1 MTSEV
6 RLWLII
12 YVSIEGYCSLS
23 RAKLIHWRFSVLW
36 SISLV
41 NGLHCFFMLELKN
54 NLLSLR
60 LFPLVICT
68 NDTNKLSVERP
79 KTGLASRG
87 SFPDRLFW
95 YILSDF
101 LLQPFCTKDA
111 SSNLE
116 WKPCPIFKV
125 RFSLWFLLEQ
135 FVFFFNVFLC
145 VHACMCVWCEY
156 VNSSIGVVGGQKR
169 VTDTTGVIGSYVLGT
184 KAKSSAI
191 AASTLNC

>member
-1 MTSEV
+1 
-6 RLWLII
+6 
-12 YVSIEGYCSLS
+12 
-23 RAKLIHWRFSVLW
+23 
-36 SISLV
+36 
-41 NGLHCFFMLELKN
+41 MLELKN
-54 NLLSLR
+54 SLLSLR

-79 KTGLASRG
+79 KTGLASWG

-95 YILSDF
+95 YIFSDF
-101 LLQPFCTKDA
+101 FLQPFCTKDA

-125 RFSLWFLLEQ
+125 CFLLWFLLEQ
-135 FVFFFNVFLC
+135 FVFFKCIFVC
-145 VHACMCVWCEY
+145 ACMHVCVWCEY

-169 VTDTTGVIGSYVLGT
+169 VMDTTGVIGSYVLGT